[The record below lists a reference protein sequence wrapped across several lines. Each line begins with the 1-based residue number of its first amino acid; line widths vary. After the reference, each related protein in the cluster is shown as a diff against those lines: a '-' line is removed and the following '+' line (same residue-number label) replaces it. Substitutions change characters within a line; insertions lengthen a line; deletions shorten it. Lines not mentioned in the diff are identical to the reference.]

1 MTDLPQWEQHLQ
13 HELAEIRRNSQQA
26 AQAIQAVRGRGE
38 TRGITIEVNAN
49 GDITTLHIAPG
60 AMKWSNTQL
69 TNALLDCHRQA
80 QSDAAIKVRKAAQ
93 TIDPRIN
100 AQLQQLRNFATTEP
114 TQPPQQPM
122 TEEEI
127 QVADDAYFERMHRHG
142 WST

>member
-1 MTDLPQWEQHLQ
+1 MTDLPRWDQQLH

-26 AQAIQAVRGRGE
+26 AQAIQAVRGRCE

-60 AMKWSNTQL
+60 AMKWSSTQL
-69 TNALLDCHRQA
+69 TNALLECHRQA
-80 QSDAAIKVRKAAQ
+80 QADAAIRVRKAAR
-93 TIDPRIN
+93 TVDPRID
-100 AQLQQLRNFATTEP
+100 AELQQLRNMAAPEP
-114 TQPPQQPM
+114 TKPHRPPL

-127 QVADDAYFERMHRHG
+127 QAADDAYFERMNRHG